1 MISIQEMET
10 KVRDLEMI
18 GQVII
23 DQNFTGRDIGRT
35 EEEMM
40 KTQLC
45 CQYYNLMNLFTEF
58 NKSVFGSTEHWGKDE
73 LFLLKSGTFRHK
85 NHQSLKERS
94 SFSLIFRIAQAIRS
108 VEWIAN
114 RFQYRL
120 SY

>member
-1 MISIQEMET
+1 MITINEVER

-40 KTQLC
+40 KTQLS
-45 CQYYNLMNLFTEF
+45 CQYYNLMNIFTEF
-58 NKSVFGSTEHWGKDE
+58 NRTLIGSSEQWGKDE

-85 NHQSLKERS
+85 NNASLKERT

-108 VEWIAN
+108 IEWIAN
-114 RFQYRL
+114 RFHYRL